1 LDEAVSLDGANAW
14 QILAHIIWRASRP
27 ILFAV
32 AVLSFVYSWNE
43 FPFSQILT
51 TKNAVPVTVGATF
64 FVTSY
69 GVKWGATAAAMVL
82 GILPPMA
89 LGCFVYP
96 FIGKSMLRG
105 AVKG

>member
-1 LDEAVSLDGANAW
+1 MSLDGANAW

-43 FPFSQILT
+43 FPFGQILT

-69 GVKWGATAAAMVL
+69 EVKWGATAAAMVL

-89 LGCFVYP
+89 LGYFVYP